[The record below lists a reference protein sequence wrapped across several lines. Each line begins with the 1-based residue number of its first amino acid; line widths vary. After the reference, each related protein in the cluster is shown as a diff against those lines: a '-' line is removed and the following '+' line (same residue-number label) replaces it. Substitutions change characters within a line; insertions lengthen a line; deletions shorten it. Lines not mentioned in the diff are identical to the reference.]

1 LEIEKMAHLMRKSN
15 GLSRRSLLKGMGA
28 AAALAVGGG
37 FGLAPRRAAAQD
49 TLGSPSAFYRFMFG
63 DLEMTIIQDGAI
75 QFPPTNFGANALE
88 ADLIGA
94 LEANNYPTGPQ
105 MVTIDV
111 TLVRNG
117 DTLALFDSGIGNSF
131 GVPAR
136 LLPTLAAVG
145 VAPEDITNVI
155 ITHFH
160 SDHLAGIVNENGL
173 TFPNAA
179 VHFPQLEYEFLQS
192 AAGNENVDGA
202 LAQLQPAVDAD
213 QLELY
218 ASDQEVLPGIVGI
231 AAPGHS
237 PGHHALLVTAGG
249 QSYLNIADTAV
260 HPLISLYNPSW
271 HFVFD
276 ADGAQAAE
284 TRRAIL
290 QWAVDEDLLLFGY
303 HFPFPGIG
311 VIDTAGDG
319 YHFFPVGV

>member
-1 LEIEKMAHLMRKSN
+1 MAHLMRKSN

-173 TFPNAA
+173 TF
-179 VHFPQLEYEFLQS
+179 
-192 AAGNENVDGA
+192 
-202 LAQLQPAVDAD
+202 
-213 QLELY
+213 LY